1 MNGPVEARPR
11 GVGHIFHPTDFSPAS
26 MAAFGHALK
35 LSLTMKS
42 DLTIMHV
49 DPARADPDF
58 DDFPRVRAT
67 LARWGVLK
75 NGATREDFF
84 ALGLGVHKI
93 RAMAEQPIASIL
105 QLLWRKPADLMV
117 LATHPKDTLG
127 QWLSDSSGETLA
139 RKSRTASLFVPNDG
153 EGFVSLQN
161 GAASLRRILIPID
174 HRPEPQAAIDA
185 ACALAAGLAVE
196 TAIFEVLYVGTAA
209 EMPRLRLPH
218 RDGWIW
224 KHSVST
230 GIVVDEILEAAARR
244 QPDLIVMAT
253 EWRHGFLDALRGSTT
268 ERVLRRTLCP
278 LLAVP
283 VQDPLRPI
291 GQDYT
296 T

>member
-1 MNGPVEARPR
+1 MTNLMD
-11 GVGHIFHPTDFSPAS
+11 GVSMHIRHIFHPTDFSPAS

-35 LSLTMKS
+35 LSLAMKS

-49 DPARADPDF
+49 DPAQADPDF

-84 ALGLGVHKI
+84 ALELGVRKI
-93 RAMAEQPIASIL
+93 RAVDEHPIASIL

-127 QWLSDSSGETLA
+127 QWLSDSPGETLA
-139 RKSRTASLFVPNDG
+139 RKSCTASLFVPNDG
-153 EGFVSLQN
+153 EGFVSLRN

-174 HRPEPQAAIDA
+174 HRPDPQAAIDA
-185 ACALAAGLAVE
+185 ACALAEKLAVAA
-196 TAIFEVLYVGTAA
+196 AIFEVLYVGSP
-209 EMPRLRLPH
+209 EKMPRLRLPH
-218 RDGWIW
+218 REGWTW
-224 KHSVST
+224 KHSIST
-230 GIVVDEILEAAARR
+230 GIVVDEILEAATRR

-268 ERVLRRTLCP
+268 ERVLRETRSP

-283 VQDPLRPI
+283 VRETL
-291 GQDYT
+291 GS
-296 T
+296 